1 MGTTNHLF
9 YPVSSDI
16 KNVVLSVGNVGLG
29 FASSNITHLEH
40 DIFDVEL
47 PEVEQM
53 YIVLRIFQTNI
64 ENIVAISQI

>member
-40 DIFDVEL
+40 DIFNVEL

-53 YIVLRIFQTNI
+53 YSVLPL
-64 ENIVAISQI
+64 A

>member
-16 KNVVLSVGNVGLG
+16 KNIVLSVGNVGLG
-29 FASSNITHLEH
+29 FASSNIIHLEH
-40 DIFDVEL
+40 DIFNVEL

-53 YIVLRIFQTNI
+53 YNV
-64 ENIVAISQI
+64 

>member
-40 DIFDVEL
+40 DIFNVEL

-53 YIVLRIFQTNI
+53 YIN
-64 ENIVAISQI
+64 SQI